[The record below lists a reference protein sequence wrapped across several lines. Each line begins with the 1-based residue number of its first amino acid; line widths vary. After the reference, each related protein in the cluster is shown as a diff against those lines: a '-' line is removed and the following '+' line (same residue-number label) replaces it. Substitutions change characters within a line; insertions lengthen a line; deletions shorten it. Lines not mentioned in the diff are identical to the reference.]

1 MRTKI
6 TVRSFEQVLQI
17 LRDNRFDVASCPG
30 SQTGPQ
36 ARSPSANMAPPP
48 SSPAIRNTPAKT
60 AADDEQ
66 HPVIWIT
73 PPGWVLRGNIS
84 RLVDHGNQKLFETP
98 TARIAATADAL
109 KAIHRFSEELREA
122 IGEPSLYNESL
133 GTVSNSYMYDR
144 LKGREPGTAARP
156 TTTKHDRREGSATL
170 TVRAYS
176 TFSPVAMIAFPFE
189 TSRTVLPCFV
199 TTKNTTSG
207 GPPLEGI
214 VIVAEPVQSP
224 FTV

>member
-17 LRDNRFDVASCPG
+17 LRDNQFDVREVPG
-30 SQTGPQ
+30 VAGQVVVSKYG
-36 ARSPSANMAPPP
+36 AAAVLAPNPKY
-48 SSPAIRNTPAKT
+48 SAKT

-73 PPGWVLRGNIS
+73 PPGWVLRGKIS

-109 KAIHRFSEELREA
+109 KSIHRFSEELREV

-144 LKGREPGTAARP
+144 VKGREP
-156 TTTKHDRREGSATL
+156 ESAIP
-170 TVRAYS
+170 ADS
-176 TFSPVAMIAFPFE
+176 H
-189 TSRTVLPCFV
+189 
-199 TTKNTTSG
+199 
-207 GPPLEGI
+207 
-214 VIVAEPVQSP
+214 
-224 FTV
+224 

>member
-17 LRDNRFDVASCPG
+17 LRDNQFDVHELPG
-30 SQTGPQ
+30 VAGE
-36 ARSPSANMAPPP
+36 MALGKYGAAAVLAPNPKY
-48 SSPAIRNTPAKT
+48 SAKT

-73 PPGWVLRGNIS
+73 PPGWVLRGTIS

-98 TARIAATADAL
+98 TTRIAATADAL

-133 GTVSNSYMYDR
+133 GTVSNSYLYDR
-144 LKGREPGTAARP
+144 LKGREPEAPAASD
-156 TTTKHDRREGSATL
+156 HH
-170 TVRAYS
+170 
-176 TFSPVAMIAFPFE
+176 
-189 TSRTVLPCFV
+189 
-199 TTKNTTSG
+199 
-207 GPPLEGI
+207 
-214 VIVAEPVQSP
+214 
-224 FTV
+224 

>member
-17 LRDNRFDVASCPG
+17 LRDNQFDVREVPG
-30 SQTGPQ
+30 VAGQVVVSKYG
-36 ARSPSANMAPPP
+36 AAAVLAPNPKY
-48 SSPAIRNTPAKT
+48 SAKT

-73 PPGWVLRGNIS
+73 PPGWVLRGKIS
-84 RLVDHGNQKLFETP
+84 RLVDHGNQKLFETS

-109 KAIHRFSEELREA
+109 KSIHRFSEELREV

-144 LKGREPGTAARP
+144 VKGREP
-156 TTTKHDRREGSATL
+156 E
-170 TVRAYS
+170 VS
-176 TFSPVAMIAFPFE
+176 TPDHH
-189 TSRTVLPCFV
+189 
-199 TTKNTTSG
+199 
-207 GPPLEGI
+207 
-214 VIVAEPVQSP
+214 
-224 FTV
+224 

>member
-17 LRDNRFDVASCPG
+17 LRDNQFDVREVPG
-30 SQTGPQ
+30 VAGQVVVSKYG
-36 ARSPSANMAPPP
+36 AAAVLAPNPKY
-48 SSPAIRNTPAKT
+48 SAKT

-73 PPGWVLRGNIS
+73 PPGWVLRGKIS

-109 KAIHRFSEELREA
+109 KSIHRFSEELREV

-144 LKGREPGTAARP
+144 LKGREP
-156 TTTKHDRREGSATL
+156 E
-170 TVRAYS
+170 VS
-176 TFSPVAMIAFPFE
+176 TPDHH
-189 TSRTVLPCFV
+189 
-199 TTKNTTSG
+199 
-207 GPPLEGI
+207 
-214 VIVAEPVQSP
+214 
-224 FTV
+224 

>member
-1 MRTKI
+1 M
-6 TVRSFEQVLQI
+6 FE
-17 LRDNRFDVASCPG
+17 SCLG

-36 ARSPSANMAPPP
+36 RHIAVGKYGAAAVLAPNPKY
-48 SSPAIRNTPAKT
+48 SAKT

-73 PPGWVLRGNIS
+73 PPGWVLRGQIS

-109 KAIHRFSEELREA
+109 KSVHRFSEELREA

-144 LKGREPGTAARP
+144 LKGRDA
-156 TTTKHDRREGSATL
+156 
-170 TVRAYS
+170 
-176 TFSPVAMIAFPFE
+176 SPASDA
-189 TSRTVLPCFV
+189 S
-199 TTKNTTSG
+199 S
-207 GPPLEGI
+207 
-214 VIVAEPVQSP
+214 SH
-224 FTV
+224 

>member
-17 LRDNRFDVASCPG
+17 LRDNQFDVHEVPG
-30 SQTGPQ
+30 VAGQVVVSKYG
-36 ARSPSANMAPPP
+36 AAAVLAPNPKY
-48 SSPAIRNTPAKT
+48 SAKT

-73 PPGWVLRGNIS
+73 PPGWVLRGKIS

-109 KAIHRFSEELREA
+109 KSIHRFSEELREV

-144 LKGREPGTAARP
+144 VKGREPEVP
-156 TTTKHDRREGSATL
+156 TPDHH
-170 TVRAYS
+170 
-176 TFSPVAMIAFPFE
+176 
-189 TSRTVLPCFV
+189 
-199 TTKNTTSG
+199 
-207 GPPLEGI
+207 
-214 VIVAEPVQSP
+214 
-224 FTV
+224 

>member
-17 LRDNRFDVASCPG
+17 LRDNQFDVREVPG
-30 SQTGPQ
+30 VAGQVVVSKYG
-36 ARSPSANMAPPP
+36 AAAVLAPNPKY
-48 SSPAIRNTPAKT
+48 SAKT

-73 PPGWVLRGNIS
+73 PPGWVLRGKIS

-109 KAIHRFSEELREA
+109 KSIHRFSEELREV

-144 LKGREPGTAARP
+144 VKGREP
-156 TTTKHDRREGSATL
+156 E
-170 TVRAYS
+170 VS
-176 TFSPVAMIAFPFE
+176 TPDHH
-189 TSRTVLPCFV
+189 
-199 TTKNTTSG
+199 
-207 GPPLEGI
+207 
-214 VIVAEPVQSP
+214 
-224 FTV
+224 

>member
-17 LRDNRFDVASCPG
+17 LRDNQFDVREVPG
-30 SQTGPQ
+30 VAGQVVVSKYG
-36 ARSPSANMAPPP
+36 AAAVLAPNPKY
-48 SSPAIRNTPAKT
+48 SAKT

-73 PPGWVLRGNIS
+73 PPGWILRGKIS

-109 KAIHRFSEELREA
+109 KSIHRFSEELREV

-144 LKGREPGTAARP
+144 VKGREP
-156 TTTKHDRREGSATL
+156 E
-170 TVRAYS
+170 VS
-176 TFSPVAMIAFPFE
+176 TPDHH
-189 TSRTVLPCFV
+189 
-199 TTKNTTSG
+199 
-207 GPPLEGI
+207 
-214 VIVAEPVQSP
+214 
-224 FTV
+224 